1 MARASLLALAA
12 VKDRPAAERTH
23 DERSEVEMPIIPA
36 TDHARITRHRPS
48 RRAGLAALFVGLA
61 LLLTACGGG
70 ASGSAAPE
78 PAATTAQG
86 AAADTTEA
94 AQTTT
99 ATETGTGAATEES
112 PEQATVT
119 YTVPTIT
126 CPSCV
131 ARVEANAKKDPGV
144 IDAKGDL
151 STQKVTVTYDPKK
164 TDPQKIADAIRAGGD
179 TVQPEG

>member
-1 MARASLLALAA
+1 VIRAFLFGLGAM
-12 VKDRPAAERTH
+12 KNRPTAGRAC
-23 DERSEVEMPIIPA
+23 DERLEAKMPVFPA
-36 TDHARITRHRPS
+36 TTYARTTRRRLS
-48 RRAGLAALFVGLA
+48 RRVVLAALFVGLA

-70 ASGSAAPE
+70 ASGSSAPE
-78 PAATTAQG
+78 PA
-86 AAADTTEA
+86 
-94 AQTTT
+94 TTT
-99 ATETGTGAATEES
+99 APKTSAGTTAGETAAAPEES

-164 TDPQKIADAIRAGGD
+164 TGPKKIADAIREGGD
-179 TVQPEG
+179 TAQPEG

>member
-1 MARASLLALAA
+1 MLGS
-12 VKDRPAAERTH
+12 
-23 DERSEVEMPIIPA
+23 PA
-36 TDHARITRHRPS
+36 TTRARTTGRRSS
-48 RRAGLAALFVGLA
+48 RRAGLAALFVGVA

-70 ASGSAAPE
+70 ASGSAPE
-78 PAATTAQG
+78 PAATTAEG
-86 AAADTTEA
+86 AAANTTE
-94 AQTTT
+94 T
-99 ATETGTGAATEES
+99 TETAAVPEES

-119 YTVPTIT
+119 YAVPTIT

-164 TDPQKIADAIRAGGD
+164 TDPKKIADAIREGGD

>member
-1 MARASLLALAA
+1 MRESLPQ
-12 VKDRPAAERTH
+12 R
-23 DERSEVEMPIIPA
+23 
-36 TDHARITRHRPS
+36 RITGRRSS
-48 RRAGLAALFVGLA
+48 RRAGLAALFVGVA

-70 ASGSAAPE
+70 ASGSAPE
-78 PAATTAQG
+78 PAATTAEG
-86 AAADTTEA
+86 AAANTTETAETA
-94 AQTTT
+94 AVP
-99 ATETGTGAATEES
+99 EES

-164 TDPQKIADAIRAGGD
+164 TDPKKIADAIREGGD